1 MKRNILIVIT
11 AVLLIAGCKNNVDI
25 TETPFEVSYSG
36 QYQNVFYNDG
46 TSEPEVTLVVLQDES
61 ELSGVGFFN
70 GISFNFKGS
79 LNNNHGVLK
88 FDLLNTNYGD
98 IKGCYIDGFFGA
110 DNSFS
115 GGYTLSPEFGTQ
127 KIRFKYV
134 GQVKY

>member
-1 MKRNILIVIT
+1 MKRNIFIIIISV
-11 AVLLIAGCKNNVDI
+11 VLIAGCKNNVDV

-46 TSEPEVTLVVLQDES
+46 TTEPEVTIVILQDES

-70 GISFNFKGS
+70 GISFNFTGK
-79 LNNNHGVLK
+79 LNDNHAVLS
-88 FDLLNTNYGD
+88 FDLLNTNYGN
-98 IKGCYIDGFFGA
+98 IKGCYIDGFFGS

-134 GQVKY
+134 GKVNY